1 MSLLAENTFVHVEDS
16 KESTQKAAGI
26 YKWLARSQ
34 Y

>member
-1 MSLLAENTFVHVEDS
+1 MPPLAENTFVHVEDS
-16 KESTQKAAGI
+16 KEATQKATRT